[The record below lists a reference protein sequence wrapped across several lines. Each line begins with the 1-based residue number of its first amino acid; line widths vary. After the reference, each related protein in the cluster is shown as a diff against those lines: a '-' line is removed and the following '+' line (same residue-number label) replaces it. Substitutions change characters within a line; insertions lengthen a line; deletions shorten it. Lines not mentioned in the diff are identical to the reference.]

1 LILSAARATTDR
13 FFPPSRLIL
22 IAPHLPDEVSTF
34 ILFLSMM
41 LPGPLPILPAV
52 VPGASNI
59 FFPQGNW
66 PLVLAMDRCLS
77 IGIKN

>member
-1 LILSAARATTDR
+1 
-13 FFPPSRLIL
+13 
-22 IAPHLPDEVSTF
+22 
-34 ILFLSMM
+34 MM